1 MDQDILNMSSCC
13 ACWFTSLQSEQL
25 MWEGFVVV
33 SEGIHGYAIKVY
45 ILITEI
51 CKRNLSFYCMTGSL
65 TLALI
70 KCRASCVDII
80 AYHLNES
87 LSACLSLHL
96 SIFSLSIFSCLVC
109 LSVCLSVCL
118 TVWQSDSLTVCST
131 CISSS
136 LLLLS
141 ELLLSS

>member
-1 MDQDILNMSSCC
+1 MLSCY

-96 SIFSLSIFSCLVC
+96 SIFSLSILSRLVC
-109 LSVCLSVCL
+109 LSVCLCVCL
-118 TVWQSDSLTVCST
+118 SGALLGCLRSRCVLAAGILSLFSCNK
-131 CISSS
+131 
-136 LLLLS
+136 LS
-141 ELLLSS
+141 AQ